1 MNFNK
6 LIGIRA
12 TRNPFKTR
20 LRKPL
25 KTDIIRIEILH
36 PIGPLSGQPN
46 TDLGSDSDAALALE
60 GDGVH
65 GALMGNVGAALA
77 EQAVHQGGL
86 SMVDV
91 RDHRHVTE
99 PVRIEGAAG
108 GRGSGRGGGGRG
120 GEGA

>member
-1 MNFNK
+1 
-6 LIGIRA
+6 
-12 TRNPFKTR
+12 
-20 LRKPL
+20 
-25 KTDIIRIEILH
+25 
-36 PIGPLSGQPN
+36 
-46 TDLGSDSDAALALE
+46 
-60 GDGVH
+60 
-65 GALMGNVGAALA
+65 MGNVGAALA
-77 EQAVHQGGL
+77 EQAVHQAGL